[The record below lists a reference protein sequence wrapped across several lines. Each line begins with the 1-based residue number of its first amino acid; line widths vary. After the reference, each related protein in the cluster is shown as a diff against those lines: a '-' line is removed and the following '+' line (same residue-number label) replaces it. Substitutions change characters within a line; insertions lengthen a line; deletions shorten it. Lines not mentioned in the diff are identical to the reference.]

1 MSRTEITQT
10 PRIATAVTD
19 ASFVRFGGLA
29 GILLAVTSLVSVV
42 EYFLLVPTAQRLPIT
57 DVASYLTSL
66 AQQPTG
72 TLLFSGLYAL
82 IAFWAVVGI
91 PAVYFRICAVGG
103 AWALFATLVGEIA
116 AIGTLVSALYQ
127 LASLRFLASLSP
139 QSADIARILFQAPS
153 AVNPFGIMTFGLTA
167 VWFLVVSLLMTRAG
181 LPRLLALVGLV
192 AFLDLTVGFVAS
204 VADLPLVANYAALIA
219 GAVGG
224 PLFWLWLGI
233 LLFLRTSSDEQ
244 PA

>member
-1 MSRTEITQT
+1 MSLT
-10 PRIATAVTD
+10 ATAQAPQTAKAVSN

-42 EYFLLVPTAQRLPIT
+42 EYYLLVPTAQRLPIT
-57 DVASYLTSL
+57 DVATYLTSL

-82 IAFWAVVGI
+82 IALWAVVGI
-91 PAVYFRICAVGG
+91 PAVYIRIRPAGE
-103 AWALFATLVGEIA
+103 AWAFFATLVGEIA
-116 AIGTLVSALYQ
+116 AVGTLVGALYQ
-127 LASLRFLASLSP
+127 LANLRFLVSLSQ
-139 QSADIARILFQAPS
+139 QSAEIARIFYQAPS
-153 AVNPFGIMTFGLTA
+153 AANPFGIMTFGLTA

-181 LPRLLALVGLV
+181 LPRLLALLGLV

-204 VADLPLVANYAALIA
+204 VAALPLVANYAALIA
-219 GAVGG
+219 GSVGG
-224 PLFWLWLGI
+224 PAFWLWFGI
-233 LLFLRTSSDEQ
+233 LLLSRTSGDEQ